1 MNIYIICTV
10 YKHVVQNM
18 VIYYSIDYIHTSMGI
33 LLFLN
38 NSSKRSPVVAM
49 VKSRAFVAVFTES
62 INFMKDLQ

>member
-1 MNIYIICTV
+1 
-10 YKHVVQNM
+10 
-18 VIYYSIDYIHTSMGI
+18 MGI

-38 NSSKRSPVVAM
+38 TSSKRSPVVAM